1 MNCYTTNDTA
11 TVIDFASRLL
21 ANAVISFS
29 GVIFSVDYVHESTS
43 VMPSSRTIISS
54 LLPLADF
61 VQDGLLTGCNGLNP
75 SLAYLDSL
83 TSG

>member
-1 MNCYTTNDTA
+1 MNRYTTNTTA
-11 TVIDFASRLL
+11 AVIEFASRLL
-21 ANAVISFS
+21 VNAVISIN

-43 VMPSSRTIISS
+43 VMTSSRTIISS

-75 SLAYLDSL
+75 SLVHLASL